1 MEVAD
6 DGNKAGVF
14 GAGKKLGS
22 LSEQKGD
29 L

>member
-22 LSEQKGD
+22 LGEQKGN